1 MTVVMD
7 ARALPLAAEWLTK
20 TLALRLPDLDWCVS
34 WHMRQEMTPLNFD
47 RCAPLRVNLHLAPC
61 CVCMRASLL
70 RLHACLPCTHRRRPR
85 LRRVHSTT
93 PHRPAHCCRCCC
105 RPEELLEHPLAEE
118 VVFEPPAAAVA
129 AAATAASGGGGGS
142 GMCLGGLRFRGL
154 RASAAVVVGDL
165 GGVLVGGQLSG
176 QLQYSGR
183 GMTALKKVAAAAKAG
198 QVRVGSEYWVTRAL
212 LLNVYV
218 ALLRLLSH

>member
-20 TLALRLPDLDWCVS
+20 TLALRLPDLDW
-34 WHMRQEMTPLNFD
+34 
-47 RCAPLRVNLHLAPC
+47 
-61 CVCMRASLL
+61 
-70 RLHACLPCTHRRRPR
+70 
-85 LRRVHSTT
+85 
-93 PHRPAHCCRCCC
+93 
-105 RPEELLEHPLAEE
+105 PEELLEHPLAEE

-198 QVRVGSEYWVTRAL
+198 QVATNPETATLLPRELSAHLCVKRLGVEKLRRA
-212 LLNVYV
+212 
-218 ALLRLLSH
+218 ATAAAAAH